1 LKIDNKQLIAEVQD
15 IKKESELAIAHLKES
30 SSKQSKEMKSEHQQ
44 YIIDLEV
51 KVKLEED

>member
-15 IKKESELAIAHLKES
+15 IKKESELAIVHLKES